1 MSIPFLNGKYLLP
14 FIVNGKQVKRLQING
29 QNIYIE
35 QPVTFTDPVAQ
46 QVCVE
51 RFGLNGNI
59 SSQLIYR
66 VYSTGNWFQ
75 GRTDLVHFT
84 ELQNFTSLKT
94 LGDDCFNGCTNL
106 TDLKIPQNVTTIC
119 PRCFKDCA
127 SWASEFELWI
137 PKVSVVNREAFRG
150 CKALKKIGFGT
161 SLSIINALAF
171 ADCDSLENLTIHASN
186 PPQIAADIL
195 QNSPNCMIYVYSRS
209 LNSYKSASGWADYK
223 DRIFAM

>member
-1 MSIPFLNGKYLLP
+1 MSIPYLNGRYLLP
-14 FIVNGKQVKRLQING
+14 FIVNGRQVKRLQING
-29 QNIYIE
+29 QNIYID

-171 ADCDSLENLTIHASN
+171 ADCDSLESLTIHASN

-195 QNSPNCMIYVYSRS
+195 QNSPNCMI
-209 LNSYKSASGWADYK
+209 LMGAHFLA
-223 DRIFAM
+223 RISFWRIGN